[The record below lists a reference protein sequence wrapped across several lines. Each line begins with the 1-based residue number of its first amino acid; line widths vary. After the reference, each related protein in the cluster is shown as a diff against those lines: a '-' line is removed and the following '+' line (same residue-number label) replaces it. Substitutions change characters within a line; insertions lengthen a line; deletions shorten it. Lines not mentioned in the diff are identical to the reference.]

1 MRTVENES
9 LKLSVF
15 LCLCFCFFCEIPF
28 KLSEF
33 SKHRRDKP
41 DEVKDLWSAIFLAY
55 YESDGVISLDLSRAF
70 WWM

>member
-9 LKLSVF
+9 LKLFVF
-15 LCLCFCFFCEIPF
+15 LWGFFFFFPF

-41 DEVKDLWSAIFLAY
+41 DEVKCVWSAIFLAY
-55 YESDGVISLDLSRAF
+55 DGNDSMISLDLVRAF
-70 WWM
+70 W